1 MKGLKEFLESLSKEE
16 VIDIAVNLSQDA
28 ERLRDELDALQKII
42 R

>member
-1 MKGLKEFLESLSKEE
+1 MEGLKEYLESLSKEE

-28 ERLRDELDALQKII
+28 ERLRKELDALQKII